1 MCVKFGCTIYSLD
14 IFTGLH
20 IHQMLEI
27 IRFAGFK
34 KKKFS
39 LRVFATDSLFSF
51 VDVAAN
57 ILRFAVDS
65 SRL

>member
-27 IRFAGFK
+27 IRFAGL